1 MTDLNDAVARAMG
14 WRLLVED
21 GVVEYNW
28 WLDEAHEIDGIYR
41 TVACS
46 DWQPDTSGLHSWIV
60 EGWLLDTIGA
70 VTLVKLGGVYS
81 VIWDDADMAHH
92 EIHNENRLVAIC
104 EAAVEAGKNE

>member
-14 WRLLVED
+14 WEIVEIK
-21 GVVEYNW
+21 EYRRPPKQCWADSSRPRFARSLWNPAT
-28 WLDEAHEIDGIYR
+28 DSRD
-41 TVACS
+41 
-46 DWQPDTSGLHSWIV
+46 SWIV

-81 VIWDDADMAHH
+81 VIWDDADMTHH
-92 EIHNENRLVAIC
+92 EVHNENRLVAIC

>member
-14 WRLLVED
+14 WT
-21 GVVEYNW
+21 
-28 WLDEAHEIDGIYR
+28 LDETVYAWPLGGPNWLTDEGIMLD
-41 TVACS
+41 CS
-46 DWQPDTSGLHSWIV
+46 LWQPATDSRDSWIV

-81 VIWDDADMAHH
+81 VIWDDADMTHH

-104 EAAVEAGKNE
+104 EAAVQAGKNE